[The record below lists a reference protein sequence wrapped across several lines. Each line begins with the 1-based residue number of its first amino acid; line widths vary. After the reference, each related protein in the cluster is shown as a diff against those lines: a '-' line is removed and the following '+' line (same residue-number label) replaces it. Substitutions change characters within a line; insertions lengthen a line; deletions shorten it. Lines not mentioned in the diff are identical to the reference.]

1 MFKSTQVSIKKKNKK
16 KKKDQSVNK
25 EASTIFLEM

>member
-1 MFKSTQVSIKKKNKK
+1 MFKSTQVSIKKKTK
-16 KKKDQSVNK
+16 KKKDQPVNK

>member
-1 MFKSTQVSIKKKNKK
+1 MFKSTQVSIKKKKQ